1 MRLRSRT
8 VQGEAQPEPTRRHKT
23 FSRRGPAVPAIGEQ
37 HNAACTVLHAYDG
50 LPGPSQDWGIA
61 HQAAPLSEPAVPD
74 QQGPACTSLH
84 RSAGLGIP
92 EPPQDLAMTQLTA
105 AVSHPGP
112 LGRGAVEAEAVPGSG
127 IRQRVPGVYAGIP
140 LPEPSQESDNQRMAA
155 STLQHVYKGEIVP
168 KHPQEQATAQHTI
181 AVSDHGP
188 HCMPH
193 AKVPIQLQGPSQNWG
208 AADAIAAIHENAP
221 RSVMP
226 NLSRAPQTTGRGSAL
241 LQLQQ
246 HLPLHQLP
254 AASAVLSGK
263 TQAPIASLP
272 LMTQASSV
280 HSCIFDTS
288 TTGR

>member
-84 RSAGLGIP
+84 GSTGLGMP
-92 EPPQDLAMTQLTA
+92 EPPQDLAMIQLTA
-105 AVSHPGP
+105 AVSDHGF
-112 LGRGAVEAEAVPGSG
+112 LGRGAVEAKAVPGSE
-127 IRQRVPGVYAGIP
+127 IQQRVPGIHAGIP
-140 LPEPSQESDNQRMAA
+140 LPEPSQDSDDQQMAA
-155 STLQHVYKGEIVP
+155 STLQHVYNGEIVL

-188 HCMPH
+188 KCMPH
-193 AKVPIQLQGPSQNWG
+193 AKAPLKLQGPSQNWD
-208 AADAIAAIHENAP
+208 AADATAAILGDAP
-221 RSVMP
+221 QSVMP
-226 NLSRAPQTTGRGSAL
+226 NSSRAPQTMDRGSTL

-254 AASAVLSGK
+254 AASAALSGK
-263 TQAPIASLP
+263 SQAPLATVL
-272 LMTQASSV
+272 
-280 HSCIFDTS
+280 
-288 TTGR
+288 